1 MILFIVSI
9 PVALYLSYA
18 LIFPKTKGQLRPLEI
33 PVARVQNRH
42 LRK

>member
-1 MILFIVSI
+1 MILFVVSI

-33 PVARVQNRH
+33 PSSKHGKN
-42 LRK
+42 LPSK

>member
-18 LIFPKTKGQLRPLEI
+18 LIFPKTKGQLRPLHV
-33 PVARVQNRH
+33 PVAKKQQRYLN
-42 LRK
+42 K